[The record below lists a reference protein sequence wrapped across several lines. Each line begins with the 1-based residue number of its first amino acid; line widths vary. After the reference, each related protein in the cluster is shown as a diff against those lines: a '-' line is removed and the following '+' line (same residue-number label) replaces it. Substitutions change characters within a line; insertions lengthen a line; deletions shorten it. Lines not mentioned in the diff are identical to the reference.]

1 MGFLSGCH
9 LSEELFKPLRAWP
22 CLAGTLYI
30 LPPRCNL
37 GLTFWGPSLA
47 HSLRTLPGGLE
58 SSSSELLS
66 LNRRLKER
74 EPQRDLWPCLWSKIW
89 ILVQC

>member
-1 MGFLSGCH
+1 MAVTFLRSFSN
-9 LSEELFKPLRAWP
+9 LSELGPAWLELCIYF
-22 CLAGTLYI
+22 
-30 LPPRCNL
+30 LPGDNP

-66 LNRRLKER
+66 LNQRLKER
-74 EPQRDLWPCLWSKIW
+74 EPQRDLWPCLWSEVW